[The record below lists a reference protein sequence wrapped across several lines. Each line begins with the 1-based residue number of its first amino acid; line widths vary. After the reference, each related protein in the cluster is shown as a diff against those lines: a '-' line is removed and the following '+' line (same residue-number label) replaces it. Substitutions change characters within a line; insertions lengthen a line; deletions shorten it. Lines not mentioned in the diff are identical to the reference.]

1 MGARQAHIKRWIE
14 RLTGRHIERVGQRS
28 YAFVDP
34 ASRTDAWCAPHWQM
48 QRAMEDLR
56 VDLVLDAGAH
66 EGSFATRLRR
76 EYAGD
81 LHSFEPVAATFARLR
96 DAAAGDA
103 RWHLHQIALGRAD
116 TSAVIHV
123 AANTVFSSLR
133 PANAF
138 SAKRFEKESAP
149 VRDETVTVRRLDA
162 VLRETV
168 PDIGRRRVFLK
179 TDTQGFDLEV
189 FAGLGDLQSRV
200 VLLLAEMSLI
210 PIYDNMPHWTESLA
224 EFERA
229 GFSPIGMVPV
239 TWDANRVIEYDC
251 LMTRAAG

>member
-81 LHSFEPVAATFARLR
+81 LDSFEPVAATFARLR
-96 DAAAGDA
+96 DTAAGDA

-189 FAGLGDLQSRV
+189 LRGAERMLTSGAVRLVFMEITFSEMYIGLPRFDETFAF
-200 VLLLAEMSLI
+200 LADRRFRLVAF
-210 PIYDNMPHWTESLA
+210 YD
-224 EFERA
+224 FYYQR
-229 GFSPIGMVPV
+229 
-239 TWDANRVIEYDC
+239 D
-251 LMTRAAG
+251 RAAWTDGLFIYE